1 MKKKK
6 TVKRLIKD
14 DRWYWT
20 GNDRFFKGITQESE
34 GEDENDYDHW
44 EHGPFPSFDAAKK
57 SAILNYAKQMD
68 DLEQIIVRVNLTKET

>member
-1 MKKKK
+1 MKKK
-6 TVKRLIKD
+6 TVKKATNNKA
-14 DRWYWT
+14 WYWT
-20 GNDRFFKGITQESE
+20 GNQHHFRGISQESE
-34 GEDENDYDHW
+34 DDEDGDYDCW

>member
-6 TVKRLIKD
+6 TVKKIGQ
-14 DRWYWT
+14 WYWT
-20 GNDRFFKGITQESE
+20 GNQHHFRGITQESE

-44 EHGPFPSFDAAKK
+44 EHGPFPSFDTAKK

>member
-6 TVKRLIKD
+6 TVKKAGQ
-14 DRWYWT
+14 WYWT
-20 GNDRFFKGITQESE
+20 GNERFFRGISQEKE
-34 GEDENDYDHW
+34 GDEDDYDHW
-44 EHGPFPSFDAAKK
+44 EHGPFPTFDAAKK